1 MTHFMANQPEGFIIM
16 PKIAVPSLN
25 SRRYAETFAVFVEHS
40 LEYPQMLDELVRVT
54 QFLRDGFRLLDI
66 GAGTGLLIRSW
77 SERFGSIRPGRY
89 VAFEPNPQHVECLLA
104 TVAEL
109 EVDHDIQARPFTLD
123 TPLSKEFDLALFSH
137 SLYWMPDPAL
147 HMLHAA
153 SALVGGGAALA
164 FLGGPYG
171 VHAMFPL
178 FEPFIERTTP
188 MLQNNAISSH
198 ELVHGL
204 RSYGVEP
211 EVRILPTPIDLTGL
225 FEPSAAPQLAE
236 FISFCMQLEF
246 TRLPAWLQADMIQYV
261 QGGCVPQNGRL
272 YWYLP
277 TASVLLSLS
286 KG

>member
-1 MTHFMANQPEGFIIM
+1 M

-25 SRRYAETFAVFVEHS
+25 MRRYAETFAVFVEHS
-40 LEYPQMLDELVRVT
+40 LEYSQMLDELVRVT
-54 QFLRDGFRLLDI
+54 HKYLRDGFRLLDI

-77 SERFGSIRPGRY
+77 LELAGSIRPGRY
-89 VAFEPNPQHVECLLA
+89 VAFEPNPQHVERLLA

-109 EVDHDIQARPFTLD
+109 GVDHDIQARPFTLD
-123 TPLSKEFDLALFSH
+123 TPLLKEFDMVLFSH

-147 HMLHAA
+147 HMLHSA
-153 SALVGGGAALA
+153 SALVSGGVALA

-178 FEPFIERTTP
+178 FEPLIERTSP
-188 MLQNNAISSH
+188 MLQNNSISSH

-204 RSYGVEP
+204 RAYGVEP

-225 FEPSAAPQLAE
+225 FEPAAAPQLAE

-261 QGGCVPQNGRL
+261 QGGCVTQNGRL

-277 TASVLLSLS
+277 TASVLLSLL

>member
-1 MTHFMANQPEGFIIM
+1 MT
-16 PKIAVPSLN
+16 KIPVPSLGL
-25 SRRYAETFAVFVEHS
+25 RRYVETFAVFMEHS

-54 QFLRDGFRLLDI
+54 REHLRDGFHLLDI
-66 GAGTGLLIRSW
+66 GAGTGMVIRGW
-77 SERFGSIRPGRY
+77 TERAGIRPRRY
-89 VAFEPNPQHVECLLA
+89 VAFEPNPQHVDKLLA

-109 EVDHDIQARPFTLD
+109 GLDHDIQAWPFTLD
-123 TPLSKEFDLALFSH
+123 TPLMREFDMVLFSH

-153 SALVGGGAALA
+153 SALVNGGVALA

-178 FEPFIERTTP
+178 FEPLLERTTP

-198 ELVHGL
+198 ELVQGL
-204 RSYGVEP
+204 RAYGVEP
-211 EVRILPTPIDLTGL
+211 QVRILPTPIDLTGL
-225 FEPSAAPQLAE
+225 FEPRAMPQLAE

-246 TRLPAWLQADMIQYV
+246 THLPVWLQADMIQYV
-261 QGGCVPQNGRL
+261 QGGCVTQDSRL

-277 TASVLLSLS
+277 TAAVLLSR
-286 KG
+286 

>member
-1 MTHFMANQPEGFIIM
+1 M

-25 SRRYAETFAVFVEHS
+25 MRRYAETFAVFVEHS
-40 LEYPQMLDELVRVT
+40 LEYSQMLDELVRVT
-54 QFLRDGFRLLDI
+54 RKYLRDGFRLLDI

-77 SERFGSIRPGRY
+77 LELAGSIRPGRY
-89 VAFEPNPQHVECLLA
+89 VAFEPNPQHVERLLA

-109 EVDHDIQARPFTLD
+109 GVDHDIQARPFTLD
-123 TPLSKEFDLALFSH
+123 TPLSKEFDLVLFSH

-147 HMLHAA
+147 HMLHSA
-153 SALVGGGAALA
+153 SALVSGGVALA

-178 FEPFIERTTP
+178 FEPLIERTSP
-188 MLQNNAISSH
+188 MLQNNSISSH

-204 RSYGVEP
+204 RAYGVEP

-225 FEPSAAPQLAE
+225 FEPTAAPQLAE

-261 QGGCVPQNGRL
+261 QGGCVTQNGRL

-277 TASVLLSLS
+277 TASVLLSLL